1 MKRMSLIIGLVLV
14 IGLLLTSCGGTA
26 DSINNP
32 NEPVNS
38 DSPNSGDPG
47 LPQDEEGPIVNLPGE
62 IRFQDQEPAPGEAE
76 LVEGNA
82 NVTSAQLLVMESFP
96 VQVSLEIEGEL
107 PTPCNKLTLDIS
119 SPDEENRII
128 VEVYSLINPAETCI
142 AMIEPFTASVSLP
155 VDGLEDG
162 TFEVYVNGEL
172 AGEFSYP
179 G

>member
-1 MKRMSLIIGLVLV
+1 MKRMSLIIGL
-14 IGLLLTSCGGTA
+14 IMSFGLLFTSCGGTN

-38 DSPNSGDPG
+38 DSPNSRAPG

-62 IRFQDQEPAPGEAE
+62 TRYQDQKPAPGEAE

-82 NVTSAQLLVMESFP
+82 IVSSAHLLVMESFP

-107 PTPCNKLTLDIS
+107 PTPCNKLALDIS
-119 SPDEENRII
+119 SPDEDNRIMVDI
-128 VEVYSLINPAETCI
+128 YSLINPAETCI
-142 AMIEPFTASVSLP
+142 AMIEPFTASASLP

-162 TFEVYVNGEL
+162 TYEVWVNGEL
-172 AGEFSYP
+172 VGQFSYP